1 MEKSTKISIWQ
12 LFSIVLLSRLLT
24 LLTYTPVGAEG
35 LEHTSDY
42 FAAVGFAVL
51 FILLF
56 SLPLVWQRKAF
67 PTLDIVDVAYCASP
81 LLSKGTALCL
91 AFFFTFN
98 ALTTLGKLEWFVGT
112 IIFPENSSF
121 LFVLICVI
129 AACYA
134 ATLGLEAIGR
144 ASGISLAV
152 FCASFIFIMLAMAER
167 IDFLNFSPMFYDG
180 VQPSL
185 KAGLDAAS
193 RTVEIAVLSV
203 LMPRASG
210 KPGKM
215 YAAWILSLGGGML
228 LVFFFVLGGLGD
240 FVLSQLFPI
249 HAMAE
254 LSQFS
259 VFQRFDV
266 LLTGVWIL
274 TAFIKISLLL
284 YLQAMLLQKSF
295 SAKWKNLYILAAGIL
310 IFVVQ
315 ILFGGVFS
323 EFFFGTALWERMLFF
338 AVFTLVIPI
347 IALTAATLKRKR
359 AHEKNS

>member
-24 LLTYTPVGAEG
+24 LLTYTPVGAES
-35 LEHTSDY
+35 LKHTSDY
-42 FAAVGFAVL
+42 FPAVGFAVL

-67 PTLDIVDVAYCASP
+67 PNHDLVDIAYYASP
-81 LLSKGTALCL
+81 LLSKGTSLCL
-91 AFFFTFN
+91 AFFFAFN
-98 ALTTLGKLEWFVGT
+98 VLTTLGKLEWFVGT
-112 IIFPENSSF
+112 IIFPENSSS
-121 LFVLICVI
+121 LFVLICVA

-134 ATLGLEAIGR
+134 ASLGLEAVGR
-144 ASGISLAV
+144 ASGISLVV
-152 FCASFIFIMLAMAER
+152 FCASFIFIMFAMSDK
-167 IDFLNFSPMFYDG
+167 IDFLNFSPVFYDG

-185 KAGLDAAS
+185 KAGLDAAT

-210 KPGKM
+210 NPGKM
-215 YAAWILSLGGGML
+215 YTAFITSLGGWML
-228 LVFFFVLGGLGD
+228 LVFFFVTGGLGD
-240 FVLSQLFPI
+240 FVFSQLFPI

-295 SAKWKNLYILAAGIL
+295 VPKWKNIYILVAGAVVFL
-310 IFVVQ
+310 VQ

-323 EFFFGTALWERMLFF
+323 EFFFGTSLLERLIFFVLFVVVLPL
-338 AVFTLVIPI
+338 AV
-347 IALTAATLKRKR
+347 LTAATLKRKR
-359 AHEKNS
+359 AHE